1 MDSTTTTPSP
11 DDVAVAVAHEQCL
24 PEYCATRRMVLVG
37 AGVAGLAAI
46 AACGSKS
53 SGAAAASAAPTSAAA
68 APTSA
73 AAAAP
78 ATSAA
83 AASGSG
89 GGGGSS
95 TPLAQLS
102 DIPVGEAIAAQ
113 DNGKPIILTQPTAGV
128 VKGFSAICTHMG
140 CTVAPSSDG
149 KELDC
154 PCHGS
159 KYNATTGAVI
169 QGPAPKPLPAVAVKV
184 VNGAVVAA

>member
-1 MDSTTTTPSP
+1 VDSTTTSPSL

-24 PEYCATRRMVLVG
+24 PDHCATRRMVLIG
-37 AGVAGLAAI
+37 AGVAGVAAL

-53 SGAAAASAAPTSAAA
+53 SGAAASAPAATSQAAA
-68 APTSA
+68 TSGA
-73 AAAAP
+73 A
-78 ATSAA
+78 ATSASSA
-83 AASGSG
+83 AASGG
-89 GGGGSS
+89 GAA

-102 DIPVGEAIAAQ
+102 DIPVGTAISAK
-113 DNGKPIILTQPTAGV
+113 DNGAPIILTQPTAGV

-169 QGPAPKPLPAVAVKV
+169 HGPAPRALAVLAVKV
-184 VNGAVVAA
+184 VSGAVVAA

>member
-1 MDSTTTTPSP
+1 VDSTTTTPSLP
-11 DDVAVAVAHEQCL
+11 DTADVAVAVAHEQCL

-37 AGVAGLAAI
+37 AGVAGIAAL

-53 SGAAAASAAPTSAAA
+53 SGAAAAPPATS
-68 APTSA
+68 
-73 AAAAP
+73 AAAP

-83 AASGSG
+83 APATKAAATAGAG
-89 GGGGSS
+89 GGAA
-95 TPLAQLS
+95 LAQLS
-102 DIPVGEAIAAQ
+102 DIPVGTAIAAK

-169 QGPAPKPLPAVAVKV
+169 HGPAPKPLPPVAVKV
-184 VNGAVVAA
+184 VGGAVVAA

>member
-1 MDSTTTTPSP
+1 VDSTTTSPSL

-24 PEYCATRRMVLVG
+24 PEYCATRRMVLIG
-37 AGVAGLAAI
+37 AGVAGVAAL

-53 SGAAAASAAPTSAAA
+53 SGAAASAATS
-68 APTSA
+68 TSPA
-73 AAAAP
+73 G

-83 AASGSG
+83 AATSASAATSAAAAG
-89 GGGGSS
+89 GGAA
-95 TPLAQLS
+95 TPLAQLA
-102 DIPVGEAIAAQ
+102 DIPVGTAISAK
-113 DNGKPIILTQPTAGV
+113 DNGAPIILCQPTAGV

-169 QGPAPKPLPAVAVKV
+169 HGPAPRALAALAVKV
-184 VNGAVVAA
+184 VSGAVVAA

>member
-1 MDSTTTTPSP
+1 MDSTTSTPSP

-24 PEYCATRRMVLVG
+24 PEHCATRRMVLIG
-37 AGVAGLAAI
+37 AGVAGIAAL

-53 SGAAAASAAPTSAAA
+53 SGAAAAPAATSGAA
-68 APTSA
+68 APATSG
-73 AAAAP
+73 AP

-83 AASGSG
+83 ASG
-89 GGGGSS
+89 GASS

-102 DIPVGEAIAAQ
+102 DIPVGGAIAAKA
-113 DNGKPIILTQPTAGV
+113 NGKPVILAQPTAGT

-169 QGPAPKPLPAVAVKV
+169 HGPAPKALPAVAVKV

>member
-1 MDSTTTTPSP
+1 MDSTTTTPSLP
-11 DDVAVAVAHEQCL
+11 NEADSDDAAVAVAHEQCL
-24 PEYCATRRMVLVG
+24 PEFCATRRMVLVG
-37 AGVAGLAAI
+37 AGVAGIAAL

-53 SGAAAASAAPTSAAA
+53 SGAAAAAPAA
-68 APTSA
+68 TSA

-78 ATSAA
+78 ATSGAP
-83 AASGSG
+83 SG
-89 GGGGSS
+89 GGGGAA

-102 DIPVGEAIAAQ
+102 DIPVGTAIAAR

-169 QGPAPKPLPAVAVKV
+169 HGPAPAPLPAVAVKV
-184 VNGAVVAA
+184 VGGAVVAA

>member
-1 MDSTTTTPSP
+1 MDSTTTRPSIP
-11 DDVAVAVAHEQCL
+11 DAADVAVAVAHEQCL

-37 AGVAGLAAI
+37 AGVAGIAAL

-53 SGAAAASAAPTSAAA
+53 SAPTGSGAAPVATTGAAPAA
-68 APTSA
+68 TKA
-73 AAAAP
+73 AAAA
-78 ATSAA
+78 TAA
-83 AASGSG
+83 AG
-89 GGGGSS
+89 GAV
-95 TPLAQLS
+95 TALAKLS
-102 DIPVGEAIAAQ
+102 DIPVGGAISAK
-113 DNGKPIILTQPTAGV
+113 DNGKPIILAQPTAGV

-169 QGPAPKPLPAVAVKV
+169 HGPAPAPLPAVAVKV
-184 VNGAVVAA
+184 VSGAVVPA